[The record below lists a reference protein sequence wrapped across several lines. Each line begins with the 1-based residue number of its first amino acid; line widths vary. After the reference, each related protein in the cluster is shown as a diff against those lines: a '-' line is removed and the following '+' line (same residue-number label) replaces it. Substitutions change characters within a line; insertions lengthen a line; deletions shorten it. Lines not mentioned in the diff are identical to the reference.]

1 MSQKTRAWWVPLAL
15 ATLATALP
23 AFTGPA
29 AAQSTGPGV
38 SINELMPLPG
48 QSDPVAGQWIELKN
62 LSDTPINVQGL
73 VLMTSSLDGFHTI
86 SPTSDMTL
94 EPGALLVMGPATQSD
109 LNGGAPVTYAYG
121 NDIQMNPQADMVF
134 LMKAGRMI
142 DYVTWGSSSIQ
153 IEQGFALSREPG
165 SPTTVN
171 WCRSRASFG
180 AGDHGTPGEENTY
193 CDDDLDT
200 FSEDEGDCDDTNS
213 IIRPGGVEA
222 CNGLDE
228 NCNGL
233 TDDGVTPPDGVCPSK
248 GVCASIVPVCVG
260 AAGFICPVVAGW
272 EPDGETLC
280 DGLDNDCDGLTDE
293 LLRFNGLTLGT
304 ACTSPGE
311 CGSGAVVCSPD
322 TLRATCSTMPDGTTP
337 KSSEEICDGLDN
349 DCDGF
354 TDEGFRVGEK
364 CSAGLGACA
373 RSGTLACDD
382 DGGARC
388 LAEPGNPQPELCGD
402 RIDNNCDGLTDE
414 GFETGVPCRMGTGA
428 CAVWSRYVCAP
439 DMLDVTC
446 PAVPLEPASE
456 ICDDLIDN
464 DCNGFTDESGCRR
477 RHGGCSA
484 TTGDGTMPSPVLPLS
499 MLTFILIG
507 LIAIRAAT
515 GGMMTRDPRD
525 NRLDNH

>member
-1 MSQKTRAWWVPLAL
+1 MLLAIVQAFATLHGQAL
-15 ATLATALP
+15 A
-23 AFTGPA
+23 
-29 AAQSTGPGV
+29 QSAVPGV
-38 SINELMPLPG
+38 AINEVMPLPG
-48 QSDPVAGQWIELKN
+48 MSDPVAGQWIELKN

-86 SPTSDMTL
+86 SPTSEMTL
-94 EPGALLVMGPATQSD
+94 EPGALLVMGPGIQTD

-142 DYVTWGSSSIQ
+142 DYVNWGSSSIQ
-153 IEQGFALSREPG
+153 VEQGFALSREPG
-165 SPTTVN
+165 PFTAVN
-171 WCRSRASFG
+171 WCRSRAPFG
-180 AGDHGTPGEENTY
+180 LGDYGTPGIENTF

-213 IIRPGGVEA
+213 IIRPGGIEA

-228 NCNGL
+228 DCNGL
-233 TDDGVTPPDGVCPSK
+233 TDDGVTPPDGVCPSR
-248 GVCASIVPVCVG
+248 GVCASIVPICVG
-260 AAGFICPVVAGW
+260 ASGFICPVVAGW

-293 LLRFNGLTLGT
+293 LIRYNGLTLGT
-304 ACTSPGE
+304 ACVSPGQ
-311 CGSGAVVCSPD
+311 CGPGSVVCSPD
-322 TLRATCSTMPDGTTP
+322 TMRATCSTMPDGTAP
-337 KSSEEICDGLDN
+337 GSSIERCDGLDN
-349 DCDGF
+349 DCDGL

-373 RSGTLACDD
+373 RTGILACDGSGD
-382 DGGARC
+382 VRC

-414 GFETGVPCRMGTGA
+414 GFETGVPCRLGTGA
-428 CAVWSRYVCAP
+428 CAVWSRYVCAT

-446 PAVPLEPASE
+446 PAVPLEPTPE

-464 DCNGFTDESGCRR
+464 DCNGFTDESGCERP
-477 RHGGCSA
+477 HGGCGAPARNSSN
-484 TTGDGTMPSPVLPLS
+484 PSQRLPLS
-499 MLTFILIG
+499 ILAMLWIC
-507 LIAIRAAT
+507 LIAFRTVSGRMMPRNT
-515 GGMMTRDPRD
+515 GKDGF
-525 NRLDNH
+525 DNH